1 MDENKVELFE
11 FLTNEVM
18 KRSHAKWVYATDKE
32 SVLCSHQ
39 DADTD
44 FISPCNHEEADT
56 RVIIHAFDAAR
67 KGSQKLLI
75 RTVDT
80 DILVLAIAYVE
91 RLGVQELW
99 VAFGTGKK
107 FRYLAAYE
115 ISQALGSAKIKSAS
129 DVSFIHRMRHGVSL
143 CRKRQKNCMGGLE
156 SVSEDNRVIQ

>member
-1 MDENKVELFE
+1 MLGKTNVPSNWKEFLRVDENKVELFE

-18 KRSHAKWVYATDKE
+18 KRSHAKWVYVTDKE

-107 FRYLAAYE
+107 FRYLAAHE
-115 ISQALGSAKIKSAS
+115 ISQALGSAKSRALPMFH
-129 DVSFIHRMRHGVSL
+129 SFTREIYFRLR
-143 CRKRQKNCMGGLE
+143 
-156 SVSEDNRVIQ
+156 